1 MKRFVT
7 VKVGGMHNYFCAVKD
22 EEYSMKFNSSTA
34 FQLDKREC
42 FVAGLSNFIS
52 PQKLFNDR
60 LEVVR

>member
-34 FQLDKREC
+34 F
-42 FVAGLSNFIS
+42 
-52 PQKLFNDR
+52 
-60 LEVVR
+60 